1 MACWIWAA
9 TSSSFEG
16 DPVTGFRIVAISEL
30 KGHEMPRKSRV
41 EELRKD
47 MEKRGVLIKPIVAD
61 RDTGVIL
68 DGHCRC
74 DALRRLGRS
83 KVAVRFVDYNSEKI
97 EVERW
102 GGGEMSKGEVIEAG
116 LSGRLMMPKSSKH
129 MIKKGI
135 RRVHI
140 SEVCED
146 ALVPLEKL

>member
-1 MACWIWAA
+1 MA
-9 TSSSFEG
+9 
-16 DPVTGFRIVAISEL
+16 GFRIVALSEL
-30 KGHEMPRKSRV
+30 KGHEMPKKSRV
-41 EELRKD
+41 EELKKN
-47 MEKRGVLIKPIVAD
+47 MKKRGVLIKPIVVD

-74 DALRRLGRS
+74 GALMSLGRS

-102 GGGEMSKGEVIEAG
+102 GGGEMTKEEVREAG

-129 MIKKGI
+129 MIKKGM